1 MITFLTISIY
11 FFRLEDTL
19 IELYLSG
26 YSKPVVTDSDH
37 VMMPLETD
45 DALPAEG

>member
-1 MITFLTISIY
+1 MIAFLTISIY

-26 YSKPVVTDSDH
+26 YSNPVVTASEQ
-37 VMMPLETD
+37 VTMPLETD
-45 DALPAEG
+45 DVLSAEG